1 MKHFLK
7 QSVVITCLLLV
18 AACNKSSDDLSSLTD
33 LYLPDF
39 SNQWT
44 EVKGADLNN
53 FFFINSTVTDSSKAT
68 GTLEGEEEDG
78 TDNFKLKGTFQSI
91 NVKLQYLTN
100 AENGGIDNGPHAG
113 FSYSGKVDTL
123 AKPILLR
130 LVNVNDKN
138 DSLVMRHG

>member
-1 MKHFLK
+1 MKHFFK
-7 QSVVITCLLLV
+7 QYALITLLLFLFTE
-18 AACNKSSDDLSSLTD
+18 CNKDSPTDALSD

-44 EVKGADLNN
+44 EVKGPNLSS

-68 GTLEGEEEDG
+68 GTLEGEEENG

-100 AENGGIDNGPHAG
+100 AENGGNDNGPHAG

-123 AKPILLR
+123 RKPILLR

-138 DSLVMRHG
+138 DSLVLRHG

>member
-7 QSVVITCLLLV
+7 RSVVITFLLLV
-18 AACNKSSDDLSSLTD
+18 AGCDKSSNDLSSLVD

-44 EVKGADLNN
+44 EVKGPDLNS
-53 FFFINSTVTDSSKAT
+53 FFFINSTVTDSSKAI
-68 GTLEGEEEDG
+68 GTLEGEEENG

-100 AENGGIDNGPHAG
+100 AENGG
-113 FSYSGKVDTL
+113 
-123 AKPILLR
+123 
-130 LVNVNDKN
+130 ND
-138 DSLVMRHG
+138 

>member
-7 QSVVITCLLLV
+7 RSVVITFLLLV
-18 AACNKSSDDLSSLTD
+18 AGCDKSSNDLSSLVD

-44 EVKGADLNN
+44 EVKGPDLNS

-68 GTLEGEEEDG
+68 GTLEGEEENG

-100 AENGGIDNGPHAG
+100 AENGGNDNGPHAG

>member
-7 QSVVITCLLLV
+7 QSVVVTFLFLV
-18 AACNKSSDDLSSLTD
+18 AGCDKSSDGLSSLAD

-44 EVKGADLNN
+44 EIKGPDLNS
-53 FFFINSTVTDSSKAT
+53 FFFINSTVTDSSKAV
-68 GTLEGEEEDG
+68 GTLEGEEETG

-100 AENGGIDNGPHAG
+100 AENGGNDNGPHAG

-138 DSLVMRHG
+138 DSLVIRHG

>member
-1 MKHFLK
+1 MKHFCK
-7 QSVVITCLLLV
+7 QFTLITLV
-18 AACNKSSDDLSSLTD
+18 LFITGCDKSSGDLGLLSD

-44 EVKGADLNN
+44 EVKGPDLSS
-53 FFFINSTVTDSSKAT
+53 FFFINATVTDSSKAV
-68 GTLEGEEEDG
+68 GTLEAQEENG

-100 AENGGIDNGPHAG
+100 AENGGNDNGPHAG

-123 AKPILLR
+123 SKPILLR

-138 DSLVMRHG
+138 DSLVIRHG